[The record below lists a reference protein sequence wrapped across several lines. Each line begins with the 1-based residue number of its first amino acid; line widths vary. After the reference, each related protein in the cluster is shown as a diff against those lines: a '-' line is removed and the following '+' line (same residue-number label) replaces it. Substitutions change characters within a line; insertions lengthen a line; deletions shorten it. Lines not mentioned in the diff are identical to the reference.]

1 MHAAHYFTFANL
13 LSITLCFCTLCTSN
27 IINNNNTSKS
37 VMISILVEKFG
48 CSELIFV

>member
-27 IINNNNTSKS
+27 IINNNNNKTRDTK
-37 VMISILVEKFG
+37 G
-48 CSELIFV
+48 G